1 MRIEPLYQEF
11 LTYLSV
17 ERNCSPLTVT
27 AYQSDGRLFLE
38 SLADQALPAETESI
52 TRLVVRQYIVWLRNR
67 GLKPSSVAR
76 RIHSLRSFWN
86 YLWDSDYTNTNPF
99 RKLTLPKRSR
109 DLPVYLSEEE
119 CRRLLEGAG
128 DQPCSFCACRD
139 RAILTLMIFT
149 GARRS
154 EVLALTW
161 PNVDLEQGTVR
172 FVGAKGDKTRVVPLA
187 VDAADLLRE
196 WRELRPSL
204 RLYSEVGGTA
214 GKEGADERIAT
225 GPGWLGD
232 REVQRHPAQAAALV
246 RVSAVG
252 QRRRPALSPGH
263 ARAHATGHDGD
274 LPACHGGRLEGCYG
288 EAPAEREAG
297 WAEEHGRG
305 LGVRLCAVIHGP
317 IYLHMD
323 AVHLHGAVER
333 HPLAA

>member
-38 SLADQALPAETESI
+38 SLADQALPAETESVS
-52 TRLVVRQYIVWLRNR
+52 RLVVRQYVVWLRNR

-128 DQPCSFCACRD
+128 NQPCPFCACRD

-154 EVLALTW
+154 EVLDLTW

-187 VDAADLLRE
+187 ADAADLLRE
-196 WRELRPSL
+196 WKKMRPADFDHACVFTAKWGAPLGKKGLMSALKRALEQSGIDKPNVTLHKLRHSFACL
-204 RLYSEVGGTA
+204 LLTN
-214 GKEGADERIAT
+214 GADLHCLQAMLGHTRLDTT
-225 GPGWLGD
+225 G
-232 REVQRHPAQAAALV
+232 
-246 RVSAVG
+246 
-252 QRRRPALSPGH
+252 
-263 ARAHATGHDGD
+263 
-274 LPACHGGRLEGCYG
+274 
-288 EAPAEREAG
+288 
-297 WAEEHGRG
+297 
-305 LGVRLCAVIHGP
+305 
-317 IYLHMD
+317 IYLHATAEDLRD
-323 AVHLHGAVER
+323 AMAK
-333 HPLAA
+333 HPLSGVLDARKSMILEWEGDYVQ

>member
-38 SLADQALPAETESI
+38 SLADQALPAETESV

-119 CRRLLEGAG
+119 CRRLLQGAG
-128 DQPCSFCACRD
+128 NQPCPFCACRD

-154 EVLALTW
+154 EVLDLTW

-196 WRELRPSL
+196 WREVRPACDHAYVFTAKWGARLGKKGLMSALRRALASSGIDKSNVTLHKL
-204 RLYSEVGGTA
+204 RHSFACLLLA
-214 GKEGADERIAT
+214 NGADLHCLQAMLGHTRLDTT
-225 GPGWLGD
+225 G
-232 REVQRHPAQAAALV
+232 
-246 RVSAVG
+246 
-252 QRRRPALSPGH
+252 
-263 ARAHATGHDGD
+263 
-274 LPACHGGRLEGCYG
+274 
-288 EAPAEREAG
+288 
-297 WAEEHGRG
+297 
-305 LGVRLCAVIHGP
+305 
-317 IYLHMD
+317 IYLHATAEDLRD
-323 AVHLHGAVER
+323 AMAK
-333 HPLAA
+333 HPLSGVLDGRKSMVMEWEYDCAQ